1 MSLVMQN
8 VVKNALVTEKAFAAH
23 SDENVY
29 VFAVDTRAEK
39 AQIKKAVEKMF
50 GVQVLGVRTMI
61 MRGKSKRFGASLG
74 KRSNWKK
81 AYVQVAAGQTIPV
94 FEGS

>member
-1 MSLVMQN
+1 MTLIAQN
-8 VVKNALVTEKAFAAH
+8 VVNNALVTEKAFAAH
-23 SDENVY
+23 SQENVY
-29 VFAVDTRAEK
+29 VFAVDPRADK
-39 AQIKKAVEKMF
+39 VQIKKAVEKMF
-50 GVQVLGVRTMI
+50 GVQVLDVRTLI
-61 MRGKSKRFGASLG
+61 VRGKTKRFAASRG